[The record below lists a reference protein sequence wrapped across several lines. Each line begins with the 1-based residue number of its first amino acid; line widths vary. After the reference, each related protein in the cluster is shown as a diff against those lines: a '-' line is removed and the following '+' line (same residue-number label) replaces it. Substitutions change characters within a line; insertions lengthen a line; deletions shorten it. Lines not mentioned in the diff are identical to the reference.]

1 MSYLIKSRRKKE
13 SKKRPQI
20 LLYIMIACIIT
31 LFLVAVL
38 APVIAPNDPY
48 KTDLMNQL
56 QGPSEQYPF
65 GTDNLGRC
73 ILSRLLYGAT
83 TSIFSSLG
91 ITAIVFIIGTVLGI
105 IAGYFGGVFDIVISK
120 ITTIFQAFPR

>member
-13 SKKRPQI
+13 RKKRPQI

-56 QGPSEQYPF
+56 QGRRNN
-65 GTDNLGRC
+65 T
-73 ILSRLLYGAT
+73 RLVL
-83 TSIFSSLG
+83 
-91 ITAIVFIIGTVLGI
+91 II
-105 IAGYFGGVFDIVISK
+105 
-120 ITTIFQAFPR
+120 

>member
-13 SKKRPQI
+13 KQKRPQI

-56 QGPSEQYPF
+56 QGRRNN
-65 GTDNLGRC
+65 T
-73 ILSRLLYGAT
+73 RLVL
-83 TSIFSSLG
+83 
-91 ITAIVFIIGTVLGI
+91 II
-105 IAGYFGGVFDIVISK
+105 
-120 ITTIFQAFPR
+120 

>member
-1 MSYLIKSRRKKE
+1 MSYLVKSRRKKE
-13 SKKRPQI
+13 KKREKKKPQVF
-20 LLYIMIACIIT
+20 LYVMIACIIT
-31 LFLVAVL
+31 LFLVAIL

-91 ITAIVFIIGTVLGI
+91 ITAIVFIIGTVLGLSLI
-105 IAGYFGGVFDIVISK
+105 HI
-120 ITTIFQAFPR
+120 